1 MHCDYLSTYAEF
13 FCFVAL
19 AVLGVGPQLVPMFIQ
34 PLNLRAD
41 ELGIENPRLG
51 QSQPHYF
58 IIIERHSLRIDLQHL
73 QHLLEHLL
81 LPQEPLIQP
90 TVKPF
95 IEPPLALLLQD
106 ATYILLCVVLSI
118 LALKKYMAIVGVIVK
133 VLDHFLDGFWWGW
146 LGRTDF
152 AFAAAGVGT
161 FLGVREATGF
171 VGFGWLKLLKDGLRR
186 NTGWDSSLSFLQLPK
201 HRPNQ
206 IWTHLNPMSLP
217 QHIHYPLNIF
227 LTQSV
232 QMQILLKLYL
242 TTSLPSSTIKVS
254 SLPNPPAGIC
264 SSSMKS

>member
-1 MHCDYLSTYAEF
+1 ML
-13 FCFVAL
+13 
-19 AVLGVGPQLVPMFIQ
+19 IQ

-41 ELGIENPRLG
+41 ELGIEQSRSG
-51 QSQPHYF
+51 QRQSHYF

-106 ATYILLCVVLSI
+106 ATYILLCIVLSI

-133 VLDHFLDGFWWGW
+133 VLDHFLDGLWWGW
-146 LGRTDF
+146 LGGADF

-161 FLGVREATGF
+161 FLGVREATGL

-186 NTGWDSSLSFLQLPK
+186 DTGWNCSLSFLQLPE
-201 HRPNQ
+201 HPHNQ
-206 IWTHLNPMSLP
+206 IRAQFNPMPLP
-217 QHIHYPLNIF
+217 QHIPYPLNLLLIQPV
-227 LTQSV
+227 L
-232 QMQILLKLYL
+232 MQILLELYL

-254 SLPNPPAGIC
+254 SLPNPPAGIS